1 MCRSEDQVGDP
12 PQVDGNLL
20 GVRAQGHPKLGLNHF
35 LLARERRL
43 PPPLVSGVRPPLALP
58 ALPPSRHI
66 LILNKV
72 PILTQ

>member
-35 LLARERRL
+35 LLA
-43 PPPLVSGVRPPLALP
+43 
-58 ALPPSRHI
+58 
-66 LILNKV
+66 
-72 PILTQ
+72 